1 MRQLL
6 ILFAGACLLAGCASP
21 NVNPPKARADA
32 GYVDF
37 YTMGGGDLNW
47 EVACFDERS
56 QKYAVIFSEYKPLPE
71 GVLRLALPPGR
82 HHLRV
87 TFLNR
92 VIREPALCEVEVAA
106 KMVTPVHVVLTEDA
120 VTQVEGMV
128 ERLPGSNVYLT
139 DTSAMYRISTVINPP
154 MAYRVKDQMPYAY

>member
-1 MRQLL
+1 MRRLL
-6 ILFAGACLLAGCASP
+6 TLFAGTCLLAGCANP
-21 NVNPPKARADA
+21 NVNPPVAQADA

-37 YTMGGGDLNW
+37 YTIGQGDLNW

-56 QKYAVIFSEYKPLPE
+56 QKYAVIFSEYKPLPG

-82 HHLRV
+82 RRLRV

-106 KMVTPVHVVLTEDA
+106 KMVTPVHIVLTEDA
-120 VTQVEGMV
+120 ITQVEGV
-128 ERLPGSNVYLT
+128 KRLLAGNVYLT
-139 DTSAMYRISTVINPP
+139 STSAIYRISTVINPP